1 MLILKGGGI
10 IGKKDKAIKNLTNY
24 PDVFADIGNVNLFSG
39 ETVLRPEELEPLPTE
54 LIGKPDGKDLA
65 ENRLDSRMRYK
76 KDGTEIA
83 ILCAESQSDICNA
96 MPVRDMGYQ
105 YANYYDQ
112 IKKHRAQAEAE
123 GRHPMTKWL
132 NDGEK
137 LKPVVTFVLNY
148 SGNKWEHPLSL
159 MDLLDNSEERKRL
172 WEPWISD
179 HPIHVIDLAEQDEET
194 RKQYHSDF
202 RHIVDYL
209 ACKGDRQKLKE
220 FQQDES
226 RIVMHPEEFLDML
239 DAFAGTKTYK
249 TVKKT
254 LEKQK
259 KEGGPEK
266 MCVLYDMVFGEGKI
280 EGERKGREEEAIA
293 NARMFFKNG
302 ASMELV
308 SASITTLSK
317 EKLEEIYEEV
327 TQGV

>member
-1 MLILKGGGI
+1 
-10 IGKKDKAIKNLTNY
+10 
-24 PDVFADIGNVNLFSG
+24 
-39 ETVLRPEELEPLPTE
+39 
-54 LIGKPDGKDLA
+54 
-65 ENRLDSRMRYK
+65 
-76 KDGTEIA
+76 
-83 ILCAESQSDICNA
+83 
-96 MPVRDMGYQ
+96 
-105 YANYYDQ
+105 
-112 IKKHRAQAEAE
+112 
-123 GRHPMTKWL
+123 MTKWL

-148 SGNKWEHPLSL
+148 SGKKWEHPLSL
-159 MDLLDNSEERKRL
+159 MDLLDIPEERKRL